1 MLGLGNNSYKK
12 LLFPLLGGTFMFYD
26 DEPNSH
32 ENDQIEE
39 LKTFSIEESVKMKKE
54 QRNRR
59 NEAYYKKINELK
71 KRSDELKQQIK
82 DERT

>member
-1 MLGLGNNSYKK
+1 MFFDEANSR
-12 LLFPLLGGTFMFYD
+12 
-26 DEPNSH
+26 

-54 QRNRR
+54 QRNKR
-59 NEAYYKKINELK
+59 NEEFYKQLNELQ

-82 DERT
+82 DGRT

>member
-1 MLGLGNNSYKK
+1 
-12 LLFPLLGGTFMFYD
+12 MFF
-26 DEPNSH
+26 DEANSH

-54 QRNRR
+54 QRNKR
-59 NEAYYKKINELK
+59 NEEFYKQLNELQ

>member
-1 MLGLGNNSYKK
+1 MLYDAENS
-12 LLFPLLGGTFMFYD
+12 
-26 DEPNSH
+26 N
-32 ENDQIEE
+32 ENDEIEE

-54 QRNRR
+54 QRNKR
-59 NEAYYKKINELK
+59 NEAYYNKINELK

>member
-1 MLGLGNNSYKK
+1 
-12 LLFPLLGGTFMFYD
+12 MFYD
-26 DEPNSH
+26 D

>member
-1 MLGLGNNSYKK
+1 MLYDAENS
-12 LLFPLLGGTFMFYD
+12 
-26 DEPNSH
+26 N
-32 ENDQIEE
+32 ENDEIEE